1 MPWFRATT
9 RTLTAWLLAVC
20 VFAWLHPA
28 LAALA
33 VLAQGPQSTLVEVCT
48 HQGVRWVSLA
58 SADFTATDTP
68 SDSDD
73 NPATSHCPLCR
84 VLADLP
90 LNLERDDLR
99 FAPPAWLRQP
109 PPRQPPPHPW
119 LGVDGAQLP
128 RTRAALNV
136 FLCLNPH
143 WQERLAPPCTGLD
156 APGRPWPG
164 RRFVAKKYVHHDFFC
179 SLLPAYT
186 LARCHRRHR
195 LAPPAAGSLWRWFW
209 QQHTTHART
218 HWATENRH

>member
-58 SADFTATDTP
+58 SADFTATDAP

-90 LNLERDDLR
+90 LDLERDDLR

-109 PPRQPPPHPW
+109 PPDSHHPTPGLAWTVRSCPARAPPPTYFS
-119 LGVDGAQLP
+119 A
-128 RTRAALNV
+128 
-136 FLCLNPH
+136 
-143 WQERLAPPCTGLD
+143 
-156 APGRPWPG
+156 
-164 RRFVAKKYVHHDFFC
+164 
-179 SLLPAYT
+179 
-186 LARCHRRHR
+186 
-195 LAPPAAGSLWRWFW
+195 
-209 QQHTTHART
+209 
-218 HWATENRH
+218 

>member
-33 VLAQGPQSTLVEVCT
+33 VLVPGPQSTLVEVCT
-48 HQGVRWVSLA
+48 HQGVRWVSVDSAESAQAADADEGAPAA
-58 SADFTATDTP
+58 S
-68 SDSDD
+68 
-73 NPATSHCPLCR
+73 SHCPLCR

-99 FAPPAWLRQP
+99 FAPPARPRPP
-109 PPRQPPPHPW
+109 PPRRPPPPPW
-119 LGVDGAQLP
+119 LGMDGAQLP
-128 RTRAALNV
+128 RTRAAANV

-164 RRFVAKKYVHHDFFC
+164 RRFIAKKYVHHDFFC

-186 LARCHRRHR
+186 LAR
-195 LAPPAAGSLWRWFW
+195 
-209 QQHTTHART
+209 
-218 HWATENRH
+218 

>member
-58 SADFTATDTP
+58 SADFTATDAP

-109 PPRQPPPHPW
+109 PPKATPPPLAWH
-119 LGVDGAQLP
+119 G
-128 RTRAALNV
+128 RCAAA
-136 FLCLNPH
+136 PH
-143 WQERLAPPCTGLD
+143 AR
-156 APGRPWPG
+156 RPQ
-164 RRFVAKKYVHHDFFC
+164 RI
-179 SLLPAYT
+179 SLLEPPLAGAACPA
-186 LARCHRRHR
+186 LHR
-195 LAPPAAGSLWRWFW
+195 P
-209 QQHTTHART
+209 
-218 HWATENRH
+218 